1 MAYFASSFYQQGD
14 NMKKQASDM
23 GRRQMLKALALGTAA
38 GAVASVS
45 APALAQVTKPST
57 EEPTGT
63 NYRETEHIRN
73 YYASLS
79 K

>member
-1 MAYFASSFYQQGD
+1 M
-14 NMKKQASDM
+14 NKQASDM
-23 GRRQMLKALALGTAA
+23 GRRQMLKALALGSAV

-57 EEPTGT
+57 QEPSGS

>member
-1 MAYFASSFYQQGD
+1 
-14 NMKKQASDM
+14 MKKQASDM
-23 GRRQMLKALALGTAA
+23 GRRQMLKALALGSAA
-38 GAVASVS
+38 GVVASVS
-45 APALAQVTKPST
+45 VPALAQTTKSST
-57 EEPTGT
+57 EPEPKGN

>member
-1 MAYFASSFYQQGD
+1 
-14 NMKKQASDM
+14 MKKQASDM
-23 GRRQMLKALALGTAA
+23 GRRQMLKTLALGSVA

-45 APALAQVTKPST
+45 APALAAASPKATDEPSSD
-57 EEPTGT
+57 
-63 NYRETEHIRN
+63 NYKETEHIRS

>member
-1 MAYFASSFYQQGD
+1 
-14 NMKKQASDM
+14 MKKQASDM
-23 GRRQMLKALALGTAA
+23 GRRQMLKALALGSAA

-45 APALAQVTKPST
+45 APALAASPKATTEPSSN
-57 EEPTGT
+57 

>member
-1 MAYFASSFYQQGD
+1 
-14 NMKKQASDM
+14 MKKQASDM
-23 GRRQMLKALALGTAA
+23 GRRQMLKALALGSAA

-45 APALAQVTKPST
+45 APALAAASPKATQAS
-57 EEPTGT
+57 ESN

>member
-1 MAYFASSFYQQGD
+1 
-14 NMKKQASDM
+14 MKKQASDM
-23 GRRQMLKALALGTAA
+23 GRRQMLKALALGSAA

-45 APALAQVTKPST
+45 APALAASPKATQAS
-57 EEPTGT
+57 ESS

>member
-1 MAYFASSFYQQGD
+1 MAYSASSFYQQGD
-14 NMKKQASDM
+14 HMNKQASDM
-23 GRRQMLKALALGTAA
+23 GRRQMLKALALGSAA

-45 APALAQVTKPST
+45 APALAQVTKPSK
-57 EEPTGT
+57 EEPKGS

>member
-1 MAYFASSFYQQGD
+1 
-14 NMKKQASDM
+14 MKKQASDM
-23 GRRQMLKALALGTAA
+23 GRRQMLKALALGSAA

-45 APALAQVTKPST
+45 APALAASPKATT
-57 EEPTGT
+57 ETSSN

>member
-1 MAYFASSFYQQGD
+1 MSK
-14 NMKKQASDM
+14 NVSDM
-23 GRRQMLKALALGTAA
+23 SRRHMLKALALGGAA

-45 APALAQVTKPST
+45 APAAAAAPKQVTQPKSDK
-57 EEPTGT
+57 
-63 NYRETEHIRN
+63 YRETEHVRS

>member
-1 MAYFASSFYQQGD
+1 
-14 NMKKQASDM
+14 MKKQASDM
-23 GRRQMLKALALGTAA
+23 GRRQVLKTLALGSAA

-45 APALAQVTKPST
+45 APALAAAPKAADAPQSS
-57 EEPTGT
+57 